1 MSIERDAERHVV
13 ITGMGVIS
21 PIGTGVD
28 EFWNSLNTGKSGIA
42 PIELLSYSAV
52 PGHIAGEVRN
62 FNASKFAK
70 TKEQKKGI
78 KVMCREI
85 QLGVASASLALDHS
99 GLVLENGDGKE
110 RTIEPERLGV
120 DFGANLM
127 LSPLEDL
134 SDACF
139 ACIDETTNKFQYDR
153 WGDKGMGKMFPLWLL
168 KYLPNMPACHIG
180 IAADARGPNNSITL
194 DEASGNLVLGEAL
207 RVIARGSADVMIAGS
222 TGTRL
227 HAVKTLHACM
237 WDKLAD
243 VTGNP
248 AEACRPF
255 DLNRTGQ
262 VVGEGACTLI
272 LEDAEH
278 AAKRG
283 AKVLGKVLGTGSAC
297 VLNKEGK
304 ADITRALVL
313 AMKSA
318 LKDARLQ
325 PGDIGHIN
333 AHAMGT
339 RESDLQEAKAIH
351 EVFGAYGRQVP
362 VTALKSYL
370 GNSGSGCGTLEL
382 AGSIAAL
389 QHGVVPPTLNY
400 RTPDPE
406 IALNVVAGK
415 PLAVSN
421 KVFLKINVT
430 RQGQASA
437 LVAAGA

>member
-42 PIELLSYSAV
+42 PIELLSYTAV

-99 GLVLENGDGKE
+99 GLILESGDGKE

-139 ACIDETTNKFQYDR
+139 ACVDETTKTFQYER

-243 VTGNP
+243 PTDNP

-255 DLNRTGQ
+255 DLNRSGQ

-272 LEDAEH
+272 LEDADH

-283 AKVLGKVLGTGSAC
+283 AKILGKVLGTGSAC
-297 VLNKEGK
+297 VLSKEGK

-333 AHAMGT
+333 AHALGT
-339 RESDLQEAKAIH
+339 REGDLQEAKAIH

-362 VTALKSYL
+362 VTALKSYF
-370 GNSGSGCGTLEL
+370 GNSGSGCGTLEI

-415 PLAVSN
+415 PLAVTN